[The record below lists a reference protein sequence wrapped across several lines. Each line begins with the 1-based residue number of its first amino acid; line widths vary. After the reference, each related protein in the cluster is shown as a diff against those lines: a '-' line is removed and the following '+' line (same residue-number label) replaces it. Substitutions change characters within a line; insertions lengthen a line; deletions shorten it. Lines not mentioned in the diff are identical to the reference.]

1 MKAREFGVCAK
12 GGCFLLS
19 FSPAERKNMG
29 EPNNALKAY
38 VNRPDRIRDLLE
50 YYLGEKLPEDW
61 QRQEISGFVT
71 VRNSKGKLTFRERD
85 FLGKACAWG
94 FHFQLGLENQDS
106 VNLIYPWRL
115 MEWDCLAYGKEIEEI
130 KEKNSAG
137 EEKYGTEDD
146 FKYHYKK
153 EDRLE
158 PILNLMLY
166 WGRKAWD
173 RPKTLRDMMTDT
185 RQLPG
190 KLGRL
195 TGNYNVHIIS
205 MRFIPEDSLQKMDS
219 DLKYVLGIM
228 KCTASRKRYEKF
240 ILENRDYFS
249 RIPRSAVDVIDT
261 CTNIKDFIA
270 SLQYVFNQ
278 ETGEEETDLC
288 KALKDIKKHEKK
300 KGFKQGVKQ
309 GVTQGEYLGTVKTLC
324 SLVNDGM
331 LKLEEGAR
339 RANLSAEAFGAE
351 MKKAGY
357 H

>member
-1 MKAREFGVCAK
+1 
-12 GGCFLLS
+12 
-19 FSPAERKNMG
+19 MG
-29 EPNNALKAY
+29 EPNNALNSYMK
-38 VNRPDRIRDLLE
+38 RPDRIKSVLE
-50 YYLGEKLPEDW
+50 YYLGERLPDDW
-61 QRQEISGFVT
+61 ECREADGFLPA
-71 VRNSKGKLTFRERD
+71 RNAKGKLSFRERD
-85 FLGKACAWG
+85 YLGMARAWG
-94 FHFQLGLENQDS
+94 CRFLLGLENQET
-106 VNLIYPWRL
+106 VNLTYPWRL
-115 MEWDCLAYGKEIEEI
+115 MEMDCLTYGREISKIQEQN
-130 KEKNSAG
+130 KWNKV
-137 EEKYGTEDD
+137 KYTAEDD
-146 FKYHYKK
+146 FKYRYRK
-153 EDRLE
+153 EDHLE

-261 CTNIKDFIA
+261 CTNIKDFTA